1 MKPLRLGPN
10 QPVRFYRGGDRIAA
24 FRGVAP
30 ENDHVPEDWVGST
43 TALFGESSLG
53 LARLPEGEL
62 LRDAVASDP
71 VAWLGA
77 AHAER
82 FGGDTALLVKLL
94 DAGQRLP
101 VHCHPSDDFARRHLN
116 CPRGKTEAW
125 VITEVYGD
133 DPVVHLG
140 FRHDVDAEILAGW
153 VERQQTE
160 AMLDVLHRIPV
171 SAGDAVLVPAGI
183 PHAIGAGIFL
193 VELQQPTD
201 LSVLLDWQGFDV
213 DGLRDGHLGLGFEV
227 ALSCVDRSGWA
238 ADRLSALRRSRDEG
252 RPVSSGVDL
261 ALPAE
266 ADSFFRAERV
276 RPRPEARLAAAFAIL
291 VVITGTGVLTTDNGG
306 TLDVRGGETV
316 LIPHGAGSAVL
327 RGDVEA
333 IRCMPPAT
341 GGTGGD

>member
-1 MKPLRLGPN
+1 MNPLRLGPN
-10 QPVRFYRGGDRIAA
+10 QPIRFYRGGERIAA
-24 FRGVAP
+24 FRGVEP
-30 ENDHVPEDWVGST
+30 ENDSVPEDWVGST
-43 TALFGESSLG
+43 TVLFGEASLG
-53 LARLPEGEL
+53 LTRLPDGEL
-62 LRDAVASDP
+62 LRDAVAADP

-101 VHCHPSDDFARRHLN
+101 VHCHPSDDFARRHLD

-140 FRHDVDAEILAGW
+140 FRHDVDAEVLAGW
-153 VERQQTE
+153 VERQETE
-160 AMLDVLHRIPV
+160 PMLDALHRVPV

-227 ALSCVDRSGWA
+227 ALGCVDRSGWS
-238 ADRLSALRRSRDEG
+238 ADRLGALRRSRDDG
-252 RPVSSGVDL
+252 RPVSAGVTL

-276 RPRPEARLAAAFAIL
+276 RPGLEARLGAAFAIL
-291 VVITGTGVLTTDNGG
+291 VVIMGKGVLATDNGG

-316 LIPHGAGSAVL
+316 LIPYSAGSAVL

-333 IRCMPPAT
+333 VRCMPPAT
-341 GGTGGD
+341 GVTERV